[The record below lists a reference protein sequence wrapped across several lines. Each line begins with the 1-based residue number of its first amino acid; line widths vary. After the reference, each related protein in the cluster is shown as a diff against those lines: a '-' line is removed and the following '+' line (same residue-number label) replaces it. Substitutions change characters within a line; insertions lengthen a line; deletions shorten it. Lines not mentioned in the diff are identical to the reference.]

1 MAATAEQIAAAKA
14 AGYMTPTGDDLIANG
29 DNAISNNAGL
39 AFAASYDK
47 GLIPLHSNLDNMHA
61 TGHYSVDRTSRAE
74 TLTNWPPYLLD
85 WPGHLEVMGST
96 NGMTVQRATGYGSR
110 HSLWERAVVSVTS
123 NLWSDWEKI
132 WPLDIPEPAAG
143 GVDPYTEHSIRQTQ
157 MVYNLGGPIDTGGLG
172 AVAFR
177 VDHAWAPFKEK
188 LLPIFRAAGIV
199 PMVTYNP
206 RDWDR
211 AENAGVTPAEV
222 NQWVADGWIEISNH
236 GATHSN
242 ATGEAA
248 ITDFVE
254 NSLAEIE
261 AELPAAAGKVYGF
274 CVPGVPDS
282 NPYGGFRNG
291 NGPAEWG
298 TFMGKT
304 ILKNHAVGYGY
315 LPGGTHLRIL
325 DGTIRDGQN
334 HITLDSIDSTRA
346 KTYIDQAISRRRG
359 LQLMIHPS
367 LLDTDG
373 KITTAHMQEIV
384 DYIVAKRDA
393 GQIMPLSSY
402 QMMIADS
409 TRTAGGEQ
417 SRDTG
422 WVSTIPT
429 GALVDPADPGTV
441 DYRRIGDEVFCR
453 LNGVSMLAGA
463 SNGWLA
469 PNGIPAGFTIG
480 SRGTIVDV
488 PGGYAN
494 VDGVDRN
501 ARHRLSVQEND
512 IAYIGYLHNWNGT
525 AVEPARDNGSRR
537 VFGYLPSWITDDQ
550 FPA

>member
-1 MAATAEQIAAAKA
+1 MAATPEQIAAAKA
-14 AGYMTPTGDDLIANG
+14 AGYMTPTGEDLISKG
-29 DNAISNNAGL
+29 DDAISNNAGL
-39 AFAASYDK
+39 SFAAAFEK
-47 GLIPLHSNLDNMHA
+47 GLMPLYTDLNQLHA

-110 HSLWERAVVSVTS
+110 HSLWQRAVVSVTS
-123 NLWSDWEKI
+123 NLWSDWQQV
-132 WPLDIPEPAAG
+132 WPIEFPEPQAG
-143 GVDPYTEHSIRQTQ
+143 GIDPYAEHSIRQTQ
-157 MVYNLGGPIDTGGLG
+157 MLYNLGGPIDTGGLG

-177 VDHAWAPFKEK
+177 IDHAWKPFKEK
-188 LLPIFRAAGIV
+188 LLPMFRAAGIV

-211 AENAGVTPAEV
+211 PENEGVTAAEV

-248 ITDFVE
+248 ITDFVA

-274 CVPGVPDS
+274 CVPGVSDS
-282 NPYGGFRNG
+282 NPYGGFGNG
-291 NGPAEWG
+291 NSPAEWG

-304 ILKNHAVGYGY
+304 IMKYHAVGYGY
-315 LPGGTHLRIL
+315 VPGGTHLRIL

-334 HITLDSIDSTRA
+334 HITLDSINATSA

-359 LQLMIHPS
+359 LQLMVHPS
-367 LLDTDG
+367 LLDTEG
-373 KITTAHMQEIV
+373 KISTADMQAIV
-384 DYIVAKRDA
+384 DYIVTKRDA

-402 QMMIADS
+402 QMMVADS
-409 TRTAGGEQ
+409 TRTAGSAQ
-417 SRDTG
+417 PNDTG

-429 GALVDPADPGTV
+429 GALVDPAEPGTI

-453 LNGVSMLAGA
+453 INGVAMVAGA

-469 PNGIPAGFTIG
+469 PNGIPAGFAIG
-480 SRGTIVDV
+480 ARGTITDV
-488 PGGYAN
+488 PGGYAT

-501 ARHRLSVQEND
+501 ARHRLAVQEND
-512 IAYIGYLHNWNGT
+512 IAYVGYIHNWNGNT
-525 AVEPARDNGSRR
+525 VEPARDNGSRR
-537 VFGYLPSWITDDQ
+537 IFGYLPSWMTDDA